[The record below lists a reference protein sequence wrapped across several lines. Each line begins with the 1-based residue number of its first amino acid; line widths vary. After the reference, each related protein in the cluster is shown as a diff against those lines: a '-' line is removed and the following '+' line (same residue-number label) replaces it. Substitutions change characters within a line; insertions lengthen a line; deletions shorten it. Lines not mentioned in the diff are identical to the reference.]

1 MEMSGSPYAEFSQ
14 EELILRDY
22 LAAHRTTLANDRT
35 LLANI
40 RTTLTFLIGGVSFI
54 QFFDSP
60 FVRGTGWSFLPLAL
74 VVLAVGLL
82 RYGRMRS
89 ALAEMGAGGPG
100 KASQPGAHSA
110 EDDQQ

>member
-1 MEMSGSPYAEFSQ
+1 MEMSGGAYAEFSQ

-35 LLANI
+35 LLAYV

-60 FVRGTGWSFLPLAL
+60 FVRGTGWAFLPLAL
-74 VVLAVGLL
+74 IVLAVGLL

-89 ALAEMGAGGPG
+89 ALAEIGGG
-100 KASQPGAHSA
+100 GHGETSQPGARSA
-110 EDDQQ
+110 RKDQQ